1 VHGTGRVFAREI
13 RKADKSLAPGV
24 VGGEAVRCGA
34 LSLDRGQTELEEVPV
49 PAPAICAGTQDVEFV
64 RLTCMLMSHMC
75 HDDLIC
81 GKRIKKKKMDVDMGC
96 K

>member
-1 VHGTGRVFAREI
+1 
-13 RKADKSLAPGV
+13 
-24 VGGEAVRCGA
+24 
-34 LSLDRGQTELEEVPV
+34 
-49 PAPAICAGTQDVEFV
+49 VEFV
-64 RLTCMLMSHMC
+64 RLTCMLMSLMR